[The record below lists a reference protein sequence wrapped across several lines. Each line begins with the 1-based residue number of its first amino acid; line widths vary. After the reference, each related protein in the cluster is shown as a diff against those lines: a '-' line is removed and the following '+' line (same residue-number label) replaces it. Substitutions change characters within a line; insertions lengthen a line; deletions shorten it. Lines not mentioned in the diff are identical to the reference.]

1 MPQALAHL
9 KTRHKLMLAV
19 VLLMAAA
26 GAVVVL

>member
-1 MPQALAHL
+1 MTLALTRL
-9 KTRHKLMLAV
+9 KIRHKLMLAV